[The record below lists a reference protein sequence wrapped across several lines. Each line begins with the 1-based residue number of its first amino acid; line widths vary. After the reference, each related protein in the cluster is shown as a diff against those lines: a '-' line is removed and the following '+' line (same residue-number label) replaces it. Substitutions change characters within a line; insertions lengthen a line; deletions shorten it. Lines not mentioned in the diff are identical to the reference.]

1 MKRIL
6 RILTPFAILI
16 VMLALT
22 ERAAVKKLRSLFRN
36 RRGFCAPILRRNP
49 LLRA

>member
-16 VMLALT
+16 VMLAMT
-22 ERAAVKKLRSLFRN
+22 AAAVKKLY
-36 RRGFCAPILRRNP
+36 PQ
-49 LLRA
+49 LLLQLLKLHGDSGLGIA

>member
-22 ERAAVKKLRSLFRN
+22 AGCGKKLRSIFRS
-36 RRGFCAPILRRNP
+36 RRGFCAPIFRRKP
-49 LLRA
+49 LLTA